1 MLQGN
6 VIAKSS
12 FQSTIH
18 MIILILFCFFFIWQT
33 KTLNRALD
41 IGCAVGR
48 SSFELAREFQEVIGI
63 DYSQSFVD
71 ACDHMKNLGEKVYFI
86 QEEGDLV
93 TPLIA
98 KVSSDIVSDAYRG

>member
-1 MLQGN
+1 MFL
-6 VIAKSS
+6 
-12 FQSTIH
+12 
-18 MIILILFCFFFIWQT
+18 QT

-98 KVSSDIVSDAYRG
+98 KVSSDIVSDEHRG

>member
-1 MLQGN
+1 MFYLYML
-6 VIAKSS
+6 
-12 FQSTIH
+12 
-18 MIILILFCFFFIWQT
+18 QT

-71 ACDHMKNLGEKVYFI
+71 ACEHIRDLGEKVYFI

-98 KVSSDIVSDAYRG
+98 KVSDGIVRIKPI

>member
-1 MLQGN
+1 MLLQN
-6 VIAKSS
+6 QV
-12 FQSTIH
+12 FNQRFNH
-18 MIILILFCFFFIWQT
+18 MILLLFILFFLQT
-33 KTLNRALD
+33 QTLNRALD

-98 KVSSDIVSDAYRG
+98 KVSSDIVSDDHKG